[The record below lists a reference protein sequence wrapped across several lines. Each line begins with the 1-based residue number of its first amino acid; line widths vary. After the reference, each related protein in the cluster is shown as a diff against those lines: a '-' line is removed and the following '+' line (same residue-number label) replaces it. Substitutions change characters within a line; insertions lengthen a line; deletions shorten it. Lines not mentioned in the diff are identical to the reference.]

1 MAKTLLIGS
10 NNRDKAKELAEL
22 LEGLPWDVKCLA
34 DFPPIEE
41 PEETGATFEENA
53 CLKAR
58 YYSKA
63 FNVAVVADDSGLLV
77 DALHGEPGV
86 RSARYAGEPP
96 DYAKNN
102 EKLLENLA
110 EALWHE
116 RTARFMCCAAFV
128 EPGGEPHIEMGTCEG
143 HIAMECFGKQGFGYD
158 PLFVPEGYDCT
169 FAEMKPAQKHALSHR
184 GAAFRKIRAY
194 LETRP

>member
-10 NNRDKAKELAEL
+10 NNRDKAKELADL

-41 PEETGATFEENA
+41 PEETGVTFEENA

-58 YYSKA
+58 YYSEA
-63 FNVAVVADDSGLLV
+63 FTVAAVADDSGLLV
-77 DALHGEPGV
+77 DALNGEPGV

-96 DYAKNN
+96 DYGKNN

-110 EALWHE
+110 EVLWHE
-116 RTARFMCCAAFV
+116 RTARFMCCAAFI
-128 EPGGEPHIEMGTCEG
+128 EPGGEPHIEIGTCEG
-143 HIAMECFGKQGFGYD
+143 HIAMECFGKNGFGYD

-194 LETRP
+194 LETRS